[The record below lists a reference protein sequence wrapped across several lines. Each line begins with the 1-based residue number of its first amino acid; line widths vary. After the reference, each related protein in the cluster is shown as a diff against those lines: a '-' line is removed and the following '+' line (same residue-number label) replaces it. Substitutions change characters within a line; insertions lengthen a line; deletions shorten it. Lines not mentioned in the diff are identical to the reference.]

1 MRGEVQGYLKARHDV
16 SCAIY
21 DPSPGHCDCQPRK
34 TPLVLQSDFLEVK
47 EERDVLIDVVETLIS
62 ATIYSHDTRNRIQ
75 TSLNKIKLKDR

>member
-34 TPLVLQSDFLEVK
+34 TPLVLQSDFLEIK
-47 EERDVLIDVVETLIS
+47 RERDTLVE
-62 ATIYSHDTRNRIQ
+62 AIQ
-75 TSLNKIKLKDR
+75 TLVLALNCSLPLKLKIQEALSEIRLKDR